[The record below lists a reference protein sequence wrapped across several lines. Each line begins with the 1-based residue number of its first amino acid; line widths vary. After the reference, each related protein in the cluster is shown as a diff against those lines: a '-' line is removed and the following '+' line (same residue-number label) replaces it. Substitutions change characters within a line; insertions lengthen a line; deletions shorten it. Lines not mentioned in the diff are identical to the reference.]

1 MSNRELL
8 AFELKDGT
16 PVHVETTNTGAD
28 SGLHRVARGPGDL
41 LKADSRFE
49 EVVECIRPA
58 TQALLDSLRGLDT
71 PVEEPVK

>member
-1 MSNRELL
+1 MSNRKLL

-28 SGLHRVARGPGDL
+28 SGLHRVARGPGGL

-49 EVVECIRPA
+49 EAVECIRPA
-58 TQALLDSLRGLDT
+58 A
-71 PVEEPVK
+71 